1 MKFKLL
7 LIAVCGLA
15 LSSFLQAA
23 EPINCDKVAD
33 QVRSSV
39 EIEPAKVLVI
49 VEDAVVAN
57 EMCVC
62 EIVKAAIIA
71 SHATTDLAKQIML
84 TATNVAPNRAGLIA
98 LCGKSVMGTTSGG
111 KEVADVNG
119 GKEVV
124 AVNGGKEV
132 KQVISVQPF
141 AALAATEPSFA
152 PANIRGVYLLQPGG
166 GFVVEVPEDEDPPR
180 DPPPGGDPIS
190 PSRARRR

>member
-1 MKFKLL
+1 MKSKLL
-7 LIAVCGLA
+7 PIALCGMA

-57 EMCVC
+57 EVCVC

-84 TATNVAPNRAGLIA
+84 TATNVAPNRAELIA
-98 LCGKSVMGTTSGG
+98 LCGKSVMSTTAGG
-111 KEVADVNG
+111 KEVVNVNG

-132 KQVISVQPF
+132 KQVISVQPAM
-141 AALAATEPSFA
+141 AAPESTFF
-152 PANIRGVYLLQPGG
+152 PADIRGVYLLQPGG
-166 GFVVEVPEDEDPPR
+166 GFIVEVPEDEEPPR
-180 DPPPGGDPIS
+180 EPPPGGDPIS
-190 PSRARRR
+190 PSRARRK